1 MIGVTQTNEMTS
13 EVTVGTFVAAL
24 HVKID
29 DELANNSS
37 IRICRPEVDIDLKL
51 NDAQGPHCRARGI
64 ARLHLGDPVP
74 LLGLREHRRV
84 LSVSDH
90 PRSPVSNRTPQC
102 QGHLRCPC
110 AEDDGRPGNPIVT
123 EHVLC

>member
-1 MIGVTQTNEMTS
+1 MMGVTQTNEMTS

-24 HVKID
+24 HVKIE
-29 DELANNSS
+29 DELANNGS
-37 IRICRPEVDIDLKL
+37 IRICRPEVDIALKL

-74 LLGLREHRRV
+74 PLGLREPGRV
-84 LSVSDH
+84 LCVSDH

-102 QGHLRCPC
+102 QGHVRCPC
-110 AEDDGRPGNPIVT
+110 AEDDERPGNLIAI